1 MHVDLLRRISGRSG
15 SGCSRRGGAGGPQ
28 GITRARTR
36 SGWTRDMTEKV
47 SIGGI
52 CKKVCR
58 MREAVPSVCDNNLR
72 RQAATESLHIIV

>member
-1 MHVDLLRRISGRSG
+1 MDAQLVYNNCVTFNSTAAD
-15 SGCSRRGGAGGPQ
+15 Q
-28 GITRARTR
+28 Q
-36 SGWTRDMTEKV
+36 TRDMTEKV